1 MSRPAAL
8 PAQLAVL
15 AEFRQDWPGAVTAYQ
30 AAAAALQGVPL
41 GRPNVSCQRH
51 AEVSA
56 VAEVVHFKAMMLLLH
71 QQRYAEALQQLA
83 THLAVFGRIPGG
95 LGGWQLLT
103 SPAACMVPHAA
114 ALACKVWA
122 AEAGV
127 PHVDLHASASTRLC
141 QGDRRDLIFVT
152 VISVPWACLH
162 VRCIWVSA
170 CLQTASPCLLQPP
183 TMAGCPGSTR
193 LLLR

>member
-1 MSRPAAL
+1 VCHVLLA
-8 PAQLAVL
+8 AQLAVL

-71 QQRYAEALQQLA
+71 QQRYADALQQLA

-95 LGGWQLLT
+95 LAGRQLWT
-103 SPAACMVPHAA
+103 WPAACISG
-114 ALACKVWA
+114 ACSCVGLQ
-122 AEAGV
+122 AGRR
-127 PHVDLHASASTRLC
+127 HVSSCIASAS
-141 QGDRRDLIFVT
+141 
-152 VISVPWACLH
+152 A
-162 VRCIWVSA
+162 
-170 CLQTASPCLLQPP
+170 
-183 TMAGCPGSTR
+183 R
-193 LLLR
+193 LLVVTGRT